1 MRHDVFLVMCAG
13 PEVVEL
19 EVLYFAH
26 HDLVSVSSFKLGR
39 SHLPSHV
46 LRLVAC
52 MLSLISVRDPS
63 VDDIS
68 ACVTPSSAKCLG
80 RDRYLDLGPF
90 LFERRNK
97 RNIRSTYQTPIKW
110 PQHPPV
116 DIQDPPVSP
125 GVQISG
131 NSYDRTHFV
140 RH

>member
-1 MRHDVFLVMCAG
+1 VRWAG
-13 PEVVEL
+13 LEVVE
-19 EVLYFAH
+19 VLFFAH
-26 HDLVSVSSFKLGR
+26 HG
-39 SHLPSHV
+39 
-46 LRLVAC
+46 
-52 MLSLISVRDPS
+52 LISVWSFGLGELHLPFHVPHPVACTLRSITVKDPNL
-63 VDDIS
+63 DDIS

-140 RH
+140 